1 MDSSF
6 RKVKPIIL
14 RYVAFLPVLT
24 VICSCYAQP
33 FAPDRLAAT
42 FVRQANHTTRA
53 YSVAFSHDGKI
64 LASASWDGTIKLWD
78 TKSGRELRTLAGH
91 GRGVYKAVFS
101 PDGKQ
106 LASASRDGT
115 VKIWDV
121 TTGSNTRTLVAESFA
136 VKSVAWSPDGRLLAS
151 SGNDGVV
158 KLWDAA
164 SVKELRAL
172 KHAWRQGRAGLVN
185 CVLFSPDGKTLAA
198 RNWDGTVSLW
208 EVSTG
213 HEAYTLAVVNADAAI
228 SSIAFSNDGRLVAA
242 ADEGTKVKFWD
253 VASGQLVRT
262 LVSPPV
268 EGVTIQI
275 VSLAFSPDG
284 RSLATGEVR
293 VDSAREQYN
302 GVTKLW
308 DLESGRVVHEAVAH
322 VMEPD
327 SLAFSPDGRLLASG
341 GADGGV
347 KLWDAA
353 LKEVR
358 ILSVSPLAARGI
370 KALSFDM
377 PSPERMLP
385 HTQPGLLMLE
395 WLGSFNSGNVYLMSG
410 FAQARFAKAALVR
423 KAADERAVEDFK
435 LYQETGELELGG
447 VEFTSDNEIIIFAQS
462 SRTKEWASIRLQI
475 EGGEPHSVT
484 SIELRHIPAPPKR
497 AVQ

>member
-1 MDSSF
+1 MGSRV
-6 RKVKPIIL
+6 RKLKLIIL
-14 RYVAFLPVLT
+14 RYVTFLPTLT
-24 VICSCYAQP
+24 VACSCYAQSL
-33 FAPDRLAAT
+33 APERLAVT

-53 YSVAFSHDGKI
+53 YSVAFSRDGKI

-91 GRGVYKAVFS
+91 VRGVYRAVFS

-106 LASASRDGT
+106 LASASRDRT
-115 VKIWDV
+115 VKLWDV
-121 TTGSNTRTLVAESFA
+121 ATGANTRTFEAESLA

-158 KLWDAA
+158 KLWDAE
-164 SVKELRAL
+164 SLKELRAM
-172 KHAWRQGRAGLVN
+172 KHAWRDGRAGLAN
-185 CVLFSPDGKTLAA
+185 CVLFSPDGRVLAA

-213 HEAYTLAVVNADAAI
+213 LEAHTLAVVNADAAI
-228 SSIAFSNDGRLVAA
+228 SSIAFSQDGRLVAA

-253 VASGQLVRT
+253 VATGQLVRT

-268 EGVTIQI
+268 EGMTIQI
-275 VSLAFSPDG
+275 VSLAFSLDG
-284 RSLATGEVR
+284 RTLATGEAR
-293 VDSAREQYN
+293 VDSAHRQYH
-302 GVTKLW
+302 GVVKLW
-308 DLESGRVVHEAVAH
+308 DLASGGVAHEAAAH

-347 KLWDAA
+347 KLWDTA

-358 ILSVSPLAARGI
+358 TLSVSPLAAKGL

-377 PSPERMLP
+377 PNPELVLP
-385 HTQPGLLMLE
+385 HTPPGLMMGE
-395 WLGSFNSGNVYLMSG
+395 WLGSFNSGNVYLMDG
-410 FAQARFAKAALVR
+410 FAQARFAKPALAR

-435 LYQETGELELGG
+435 LYQAMGELELGG
-447 VEFTSDNEIIIFAQS
+447 VERASDNEIVVFAQS
-462 SRTKEWASIRLQI
+462 SRTKEWESIRLQV
-475 EGGEPHSVT
+475 EGGEPHGVT
-484 SIELRHIPAPPKR
+484 SIELQRIPAPPKP
-497 AVQ
+497 AGQ